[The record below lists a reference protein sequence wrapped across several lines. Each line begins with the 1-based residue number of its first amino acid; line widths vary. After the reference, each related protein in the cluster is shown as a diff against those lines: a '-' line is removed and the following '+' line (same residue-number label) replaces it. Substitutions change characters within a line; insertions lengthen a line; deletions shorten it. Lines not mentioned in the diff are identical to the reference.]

1 VEESQEP
8 WEVEHSEDQLV
19 VESQEQ
25 GEEEVGSEP
34 CELDGTGNRVLML
47 EVVVLRR
54 LSATGIALDI
64 ELALHIT
71 VSLLSGEERERLL
84 IVRAGRHVWCCGM
97 RRFSISRGWDS

>member
-34 CELDGTGNRVLML
+34 CELDGTGNGVLVL
-47 EVVVLRR
+47 EVVVLGR
-54 LSATGIALDI
+54 LSATSSTLDI
-64 ELALHIT
+64 EFALHIT
-71 VSLLSGEERERLL
+71 VSLLGGEERERLL
-84 IVRAGRHVWCCGM
+84 VMRTRRH
-97 RRFSISRGWDS
+97 S